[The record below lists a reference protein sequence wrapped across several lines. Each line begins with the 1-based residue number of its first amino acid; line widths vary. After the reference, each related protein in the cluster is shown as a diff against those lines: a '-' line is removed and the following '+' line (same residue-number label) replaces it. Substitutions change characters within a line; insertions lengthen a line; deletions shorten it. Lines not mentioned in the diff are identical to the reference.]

1 MHILK
6 TPREAFAKLDRL
18 RRDGVRLGLVP
29 TMGALHTGHLSLVE
43 QSQRLA
49 DQTVVSIFVNP
60 TQFGPNEDFSR
71 YPRTFQEDI
80 EQLESL
86 GVEWVFAPTE
96 QVLYPPGFSCRVHP
110 PAVAEPLEGEFRP
123 GHYGGVATVCMKLF
137 QIIPAEVAVF
147 GRKDYQQVRVIEQMV
162 EDLNLPIRIVVGP
175 TIREADGLAMSSRNR
190 YLSDSQRQ
198 QALGLWRALQVAA
211 EMAADGQRQ
220 VADLERAML
229 SALETSQ
236 VTKIDYARVVDART
250 LTPIESLDRPAVA
263 LIAAFVGQ
271 TRLIDCLLDRKSVV

>member
-6 TPREAFAKLDRL
+6 TPREAFAKLDRV
-18 RRDGVRLGLVP
+18 RRGGVRLGLVP
-29 TMGALHTGHLSLVE
+29 TMGALHAGHLSLVE
-43 QSQRLA
+43 QAQRLA

-71 YPRTFQEDI
+71 YPRTFQEDV

-96 QVLYPPGFSCRVHP
+96 QALYPPGFSSLVQP
-110 PAVAEPLEGEFRP
+110 PTVAQPLEGEFRP

-162 EDLNLPIRIVVGP
+162 EDLNVPIRIVVAP

-198 QALGLWRALQVAA
+198 QALGLWRALQVVA

-220 VADLERAML
+220 VSELERGMH
-229 SALETSQ
+229 STLEASQ
-236 VTKIDYARVVDART
+236 VTRIDYARVVDART
-250 LTPIESLDRPAVA
+250 LAPIELLDRPAVA

-271 TRLIDCLLDRKSVV
+271 TRLIDCLMLEDG

>member
-18 RRDGVRLGLVP
+18 RREGVRLGLVP
-29 TMGALHTGHLSLVE
+29 TMGALHVGHLSLVE
-43 QSQRLA
+43 QAQRLA

-71 YPRTFQEDI
+71 YPRTFQEDV
-80 EQLESL
+80 ERLESL
-86 GVEWVFAPTE
+86 GVEWLFAPTE
-96 QVLYPPGFSCRVHP
+96 QSLYPPGFSCCVQP
-110 PAVAEPLEGEFRP
+110 PAVAQPLEGEFRP

-198 QALGLWRALQVAA
+198 QALGLWRALQVVA

-220 VADLERAML
+220 VSDLERAML
-229 SALETSQ
+229 STLEASQ

-250 LTPIESLDRPAVA
+250 LAPIESLDRPAVA

-271 TRLIDCLLDRKSVV
+271 TRLIDCLLLEAD